1 MNVRTDP
8 PADDRTARAPSALAG
23 ISAVLHGF
31 AEGETALARRRDM
44 RELHDRLARQIA
56 ALREQPE
63 PEPPPALAALADL
76 PARIGALEAAVLR
89 VEAAVHVDLDR
100 HVARAIGEAL
110 DRREAEG
117 RRRAARATLARAALA
132 LACAGLLAMLL
143 VVY

>member
-1 MNVRTDP
+1 MNLRPDP
-8 PADDRTARAPSALAG
+8 PAEDRAARAPSALAG

-63 PEPPPALAALADL
+63 PGPPAALADL
-76 PARIGALEAAVLR
+76 PARVEALEAAVLR
-89 VEAAVHVDLDR
+89 VEAAVHVELDR
-100 HVARAIGEAL
+100 HVARAIEGAL

-117 RRRAARATLARAALA
+117 RRRAARAALARAALA
-132 LACAGLLAMLL
+132 LASAGFLVAILLA
-143 VVY
+143 Y